1 MRKEIKFDDGLSG
14 IMEVGDID
22 WTMFK
27 DQSKIHYIGTMS
39 PPRFG
44 VTLFATIMEYMYFPP
59 KTKKN
64 GLYWLQFLNWGTI
77 ISDTSGKIE
86 VLAAKTATV
95 SGNKKIIRADGKE
108 FSTTREWDT
117 QILRWMIVTI
127 PSEYKPQ
134 AEACLK
140 KINMVPANASPVLS
154 KFKIDVDRNSIEFPF
169 IAAVKSYKLKQ
180 RPVFPGPKGLINLD
194 MDNVHF
200 FPVEGS
206 NIFTIESGPEEYKIA
221 NKTNPYELAEIERQL
236 CEKING
242 YTDSSPEEQE
252 RIDKMSK
259 KIFGT
264 IDEMLSQY
272 KPPPK

>member
-1 MRKEIKFDDGLSG
+1 MRKEIKFDDNLTG

-22 WTMFK
+22 WTIFK
-27 DQSKIHYIGTMS
+27 DKSKIHYIGTIS

-77 ISDTSGKIE
+77 ISDKSGKIE
-86 VLAAKTATV
+86 VFAAKKATV
-95 SGNKKIIRADGKE
+95 SDDKKIIRTDDKKFITA
-108 FSTTREWDT
+108 REWDT
-117 QILRWMIVTI
+117 QMLRWMIVTI
-127 PSEYKPQ
+127 PAEYKPQ

-140 KINMVPANASPVLS
+140 RINMIPASASPVLS
-154 KFKIDVDRNSIEFPF
+154 KFKVAISSNNIEFPF

-180 RPVFPGPKGLINLD
+180 RPVFPGPMGVINLD

-206 NIFTIESGPEEYKIA
+206 NIFTIESGPGEHKIA
-221 NKTNPYELAEIERQL
+221 NKTDPYELAKIERQL

-259 KIFGT
+259 KIFGA
-264 IDEMLSQY
+264 IDEMMTQY
-272 KPPPK
+272 KPTSK